1 MINKVRQALRKYTL
15 PAGIIIFG
23 ITSAVRQIF
32 SESESIVI
40 TDYFHFIAGLG
51 AGLIFVGA
59 VYKVIFRNN
68 DNSPEA
74 VRQREIDEKDE
85 RNIRIKEKAG
95 YASWHAT
102 LLIFVAMALVFIFM
116 DYPLGY
122 WLSAG
127 AVVLH
132 KITLLIF
139 TSIYNKKM

>member
-1 MINKVRQALRKYTL
+1 MKSKVKNIIKKYTL
-15 PAGIIIFG
+15 PVGLIIFALA
-23 ITSAVRQIF
+23 SAVRQIF
-32 SESESIVI
+32 SGSDSVII
-40 TDYFHFIAGLG
+40 TDHFHFIAGIG
-51 AGLIFVGA
+51 AGLMFLGA
-59 VYKVIFRNN
+59 AYKVIFRNS

-74 VRQREIDEKDE
+74 VKQREIDENDE

-95 YASWHAT
+95 YASWYAT

-132 KITLLIF
+132 KVILLIF
-139 TSIYNKKM
+139 MWVYGKKM